1 MFPFLLRDLN
11 RLYQTYLSKFQQSKV
26 AGWKNGVGK
35 STLSRLIAGIYEPTE
50 GAILIDGV
58 DVRQIDPDTRKN
70 IGIMLQESWLFS
82 GTIRE
87 NIQMGFNE
95 YDDEIF

>member
-1 MFPFLLRDLN
+1 M
-11 RLYQTYLSKFQQSKV
+11 SK
-26 AGWKNGVGK
+26 
-35 STLSRLIAGIYEPTE
+35 LIAGILEPTS

-58 DVRQIDPDTRKN
+58 DVRQIDSADIRKN
-70 IGIMLQESWLFS
+70 IGIMLQDSWLFS

-95 YDDEIF
+95 YEDEHNDGW